1 MAASTRQRAVA
12 QASMQATRLHR
23 QLGLDLTKPVD
34 VFGIAQTLGLW
45 LMAQPLDRLYGCY
58 LRTGQAAGIIVNS
71 QHPESLQRFTVAHE
85 IGHHILGHDHTTDD
99 GADFGSFTGGV
110 LEEAQAQ
117 AFAASLLLPL
127 PLINRVL
134 RELPSGQPLGP
145 AEVYLFS
152 RQTGVSY
159 TAAVWTLQNQ
169 RRLSP
174 QSARLFAK
182 RGAAAAKTELRGR
195 SWTQDARADVWMLG
209 PSQSGLHVVC
219 RIGDELHVRLPEN
232 LSTGHAWRVNTP
244 DAGGLL
250 FAETAPPPIAWNG
263 DTLATAHDRT
273 PSTPIGDRV
282 DADGLELEADAHLAY
297 DGSSLGDDQQVSGN
311 ERGDDLFDLLDDP
324 PAEDE
329 SPDPSLDWAIQPE
342 QTGTRALVFVPRRQG
357 SYDIRLTLR
366 PLWDPTADPVADF
379 SVGIRARPR
388 ARIEGRGLV
397 QPTREAWIRQQAI
410 TG

>member
-1 MAASTRQRAVA
+1 ME
-12 QASMQATRLHR
+12 ATRLQR
-23 QLGLDLTKPVD
+23 RLGLDLTKQVD

-58 LRTGQAAGIIVNS
+58 LRTGEAAGIIVNS

-99 GADFGSFTGGV
+99 GADFGSFTGGA
-110 LEEAQAQ
+110 LEEAEAQ

-134 RELPSGQPLGP
+134 RELPSGKPLGP

-174 QSARLFAK
+174 QTARLFAK

-195 SWTQDARADVWMLG
+195 SWTRDARADVWMLG

-219 RIGDELHVRLPEN
+219 RIGDELHVRLPES
-232 LSTGHAWRVNTP
+232 LSTGRAWRVDMP
-244 DAGGLL
+244 DVGGLL
-250 FAETAPPPIAWNG
+250 FAESGSPPITWDG
-263 DTLATAHDRT
+263 DTLAATRDWSTVRT
-273 PSTPIGDRV
+273 VGVRI
-282 DADGLELEADAHLAY
+282 DAEGLELEADAHLAY
-297 DGSSLGDDQQVSGN
+297 DGTSLGDDKQVSSS
-311 ERGDDLFDLLDDP
+311 ERGDDFFDLLD
-324 PAEDE
+324 E
-329 SPDPSLDWAIQPE
+329 SPDDDESSGPSLGWAIQPE
-342 QTGTRALVFVPRRQG
+342 RPGARALVFVPRRQG

-366 PLWDPTADPVADF
+366 PLWDPTADPVANF